1 MASSAFA
8 DYEYNVMD
16 ARRLLQA
23 HALMVEGKPGKKGFG
38 HITRSGVVMLCAA
51 WESYQEAVIVEGVEY
66 VAGELASPKNLPK
79 AVKKYLSE
87 HVKTDKNA
95 LRPMDLAGDGWRDLY
110 VGLAKAST
118 ESLNTPKSARLIEL
132 YDRLLGIDDI
142 AALWTVGGHAVDDFV
157 SVRGEIAHNGRNA
170 PYTKAG
176 TLKNYIDM
184 IDTAVREHDN
194 KLCDLLKS
202 TAAAAKQ
209 PWRKTA

>member
-51 WESYQEAVIVEGVEY
+51 WESYQEAVIVEGVKYIAE
-66 VAGELASPKNLPK
+66 ELASPKSLPK
-79 AVKKYLSE
+79 SVKKYLSG
-87 HVKTDKNA
+87 HVKTDKND

-110 VGLAKAST
+110 LGLAKSST
-118 ESLNTPKSARLIEL
+118 ESLNTPKSDRLAEL
-132 YDRLLGIDDI
+132 YDRLLGIADI
-142 AALWTVGGHAVDDFV
+142 AALWTVGGQAIDDFV

-170 PYTKAG
+170 PYTKAS
-176 TLKNYIDM
+176 TLKAYIDM
-184 IDTAVREHDN
+184 IDTVVREHDN

-202 TAAAAKQ
+202 TAAAARQ